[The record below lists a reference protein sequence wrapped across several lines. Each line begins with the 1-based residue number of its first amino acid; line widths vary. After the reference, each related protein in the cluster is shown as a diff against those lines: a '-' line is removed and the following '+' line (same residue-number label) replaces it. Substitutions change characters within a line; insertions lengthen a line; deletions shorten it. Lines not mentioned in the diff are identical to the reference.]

1 MTRVLFVTDFA
12 YEARGRS
19 YGDEDRDLTA
29 RLRARLDLT
38 ICSPLEAESL
48 MAGFDAVVVRNT
60 GPVLGYL
67 DAYGSFRS
75 AALATGMPVFTEL
88 TGRADQAGKQYLL
101 DLFDAGYPV
110 IPTVASGAELDRL
123 PVAAEYVVKPLLGA
137 DSHGLR
143 FLPPAEA
150 RGVDEPG
157 VLVQPRIPFAYE
169 VSFFYV
175 DDAFQYALHAPDPAH
190 RWDLV
195 PYSPTAEDL
204 GFADRFIAWNTIAH
218 GIQRVDA
225 MRTPEGELML
235 VELED
240 LNPYLSLQLVTEEQR
255 RRFVDAMVA
264 SIRQLATRSTLG

>member
-1 MTRVLFVTDFA
+1 MIRVLFVTDLG
-12 YEARGRS
+12 YEARGRD
-19 YGDEDRDLTA
+19 YGAEDRDLIA
-29 RLRARLDLT
+29 RL
-38 ICSPLEAESL
+38 EAHLAVTVCGPRDAEAL

-60 GPVLGYL
+60 GPVRGYL
-67 DAYGSFRS
+67 DAYTSFRA
-75 AALATGMPVFTEL
+75 AALAREIPVFTEL

-101 DLFDAGYPV
+101 DLVDAGFPV

-123 PVAAEYVVKPLLGA
+123 PAVDEYVVKPLLGA

-143 FLPPAEA
+143 FLPPADA
-150 RGVDEPG
+150 RAVDEPDM
-157 VLVQPRIPFAYE
+157 LLQPRIPFAYE

-175 DDAFQYALHAPDPAH
+175 DDAFQYALHAPDPDR

-204 GFADRFIAWNTIAH
+204 GFAQRFIAWNTIRH

-225 MRTPEGELML
+225 MRTRDGELLL

-240 LNPYLSLQLVTEEQR
+240 LNPYLSLHLVTGEQR
-255 RRFVDAMVA
+255 QRFVAAMVA
-264 SIRQLATRSTLG
+264 SITALAGGR